1 MAEIEIKAS
10 QWRLVEVGRV
20 VLFTHGDYTGRLAT
34 IAEIIDHKR
43 VRLSPP
49 PAFRTPPFT
58 SKPSLKE
65 TNPPQALVDGPST
78 KPNASVPRHAT
89 SLANLILT
97 PIVIPKLPRGAGRGA
112 VARAW
117 EKNEV
122 QKKWDESV
130 WAKRREQREK
140 RRGLTDFERF
150 KVLRLRKQVG
160 LSIIQSLDGRTGRLD
175 NVERR

>member
-1 MAEIEIKAS
+1 M
-10 QWRLVEVGRV
+10 
-20 VLFTHGDYTGRLAT
+20 
-34 IAEIIDHKR
+34 
-43 VRLSPP
+43 
-49 PAFRTPPFT
+49 
-58 SKPSLKE
+58 
-65 TNPPQALVDGPST
+65 
-78 KPNASVPRHAT
+78 
-89 SLANLILT
+89 
-97 PIVIPKLPRGAGRGA
+97 
-112 VARAW
+112 ARAW